1 MKKLCTIISIMLLGI
16 GSLMAQAPSYT
27 DFEWDIVGFG
37 FAIPIGENDLSS
49 GVAFGGEVR
58 FNLTDYLSIGIGS
71 DYSFFDAKEFENIEE
86 EDISIGFSSTIFVS
100 GDYYFNTTSSQ
111 RGFVGLAIGS
121 SDIGDI
127 EFTEQGEE
135 SSIIEGPSGMSLA
148 PRVGF
153 EYGHARFLF
162 HYNIGLKKEL
172 SDYFAFK
179 VSLTLWGGYQGQSSE

>member
-86 EDISIGFSSTIFVS
+86 EDNLNNALVYNPEENPEIATFLANW
-100 GDYYFNTTSSQ
+100 GDPMT
-111 RGFVGLAIGS
+111 
-121 SDIGDI
+121 
-127 EFTEQGEE
+127 
-135 SSIIEGPSGMSLA
+135 
-148 PRVGF
+148 
-153 EYGHARFLF
+153 YGIL
-162 HYNIGLKKEL
+162 L
-172 SDYFAFK
+172 SYR
-179 VSLTLWGGYQGQSSE
+179 W